1 MPAKAVFER
10 VLREAGIGIALLLMI
25 AIFSA
30 TAPHFTDESNVKN
43 ILTQITINLIMATGM
58 TFVILIGG
66 IDLSVGSVLALCAMV
81 AGLVLKSQWLP
92 VPVAIA
98 AAALTSVVVGMTCGL
113 INGFVSSFWSVP
125 SFIVTLGMLNIARG
139 AALEVTDARTL
150 FEFPNRFND
159 FGTATLLRIPAIFLV
174 ALALVLLGWAVLTR
188 TVFGRLIYS
197 IGNNEEA
204 VRLSGHN
211 TFIFKVAAFVISG
224 LTVGIGA
231 IIYMARLTIASPILG
246 TGFELNAIAAVI
258 IGGTSLN
265 GGRGSLIGTFLGA
278 CLIGVLADGLILI
291 GIGDFVRQMITGGVI
306 ILAVGKLLRYS
317 WELQLHLGINRLLL
331 WRRNAQLFCHPHQLC
346 QRSGPHLLHD
356 SPTLDFDGKFG
367 GPQLRGNLLIE

>member
-1 MPAKAVFER
+1 MLNEDRGIPNQVAVSEAQRPAHAVVQR
-10 VLREAGIGIALLLMI
+10 VLREAGIGIALLLLI

-30 TAPHFTDESNVKN
+30 SAPHFTDESNITN

-66 IDLSVGSVLALCAMV
+66 IDLSVGSVMALSAMV
-81 AGLVLKSQWLP
+81 AGLVLKAETLP
-92 VPVAIA
+92 VPVAIV
-98 AAALTSVVVGMTCGL
+98 AAALTSVAVGMVCGF
-113 INGFVSSFWSVP
+113 INGFVASFWGVP

-139 AALEVTDARTL
+139 GALEVTNARTL
-150 FEFPNRFND
+150 FEFPNAFND
-159 FGTATLLRIPAIFLV
+159 FGTATLLGMPAIFLV
-174 ALALVLLGWAVLTR
+174 ALGLVLLGWGVLTR
-188 TVFGRLIYS
+188 TVFGRLIYA

-204 VRLSGHN
+204 VRLSGHD

-231 IIYMARLTIASPILG
+231 IVYMARLTIASPILG

-291 GIGDFVRQMITGGVI
+291 GVGDFVRQMITGGVI
-306 ILAVGKLLRYS
+306 ILAVIL
-317 WELQLHLGINRLLL
+317 
-331 WRRNAQLFCHPHQLC
+331 
-346 QRSGPHLLHD
+346 D
-356 SPTLDFDGKFG
+356 SYRARIAERT
-367 GPQLRGNLLIE
+367 R

>member
-139 AALEVTDARTL
+139 AALEVTDDRTL
-150 FEFPNRFND
+150 FEFPNMFND

-278 CLIGVLADGLILI
+278 
-291 GIGDFVRQMITGGVI
+291 
-306 ILAVGKLLRYS
+306 
-317 WELQLHLGINRLLL
+317 
-331 WRRNAQLFCHPHQLC
+331 
-346 QRSGPHLLHD
+346 
-356 SPTLDFDGKFG
+356 
-367 GPQLRGNLLIE
+367 

>member
-1 MPAKAVFER
+1 MLNENRGIPNQVAVSEPQRPAHAVVQR
-10 VLREAGIGIALLLMI
+10 VLREAGIGIALLLLI

-30 TAPHFTDESNVKN
+30 SAPHFTDESNITN

-66 IDLSVGSVLALCAMV
+66 IDLSVGSVMALSAMV
-81 AGLVLKSQWLP
+81 AGLVLKAETLP
-92 VPVAIA
+92 VPVAIV
-98 AAALTSVVVGMTCGL
+98 AAALTSVAVGMVCGF
-113 INGFVSSFWSVP
+113 INGFVASFWGVP

-139 AALEVTDARTL
+139 GALEVTNARTL
-150 FEFPNRFND
+150 FEFPNAFND
-159 FGTATLLRIPAIFLV
+159 FGTATLLGMPAIFLV
-174 ALALVLLGWAVLTR
+174 ALGLVLLGWGVLTR
-188 TVFGRLIYS
+188 TVFGRLIYA

-204 VRLSGHN
+204 VRLSGHD

-231 IIYMARLTIASPILG
+231 IVYMARLTIASPILG

-291 GIGDFVRQMITGGVI
+291 GVGDFVRQMITGGVI
-306 ILAVGKLLRYS
+306 ILAVIL
-317 WELQLHLGINRLLL
+317 
-331 WRRNAQLFCHPHQLC
+331 
-346 QRSGPHLLHD
+346 D
-356 SPTLDFDGKFG
+356 SYRARIAERT
-367 GPQLRGNLLIE
+367 R

>member
-10 VLREAGIGIALLLMI
+10 VLREAGIGIALLLMV

-30 TAPHFTDESNVKN
+30 TTPHFTDESNVKN
-43 ILTQITINLIMATGM
+43 ILTQITIKLIMATGM

-81 AGLVLKSQWLP
+81 AGLVLPGQWLP

-139 AALEVTDARTL
+139 AALEVSDARTL
-150 FEFPNRFND
+150 FEFPNMFND

-197 IGNNEEA
+197 VGNNEEA

-306 ILAVGKLLRYS
+306 ILAVIL
-317 WELQLHLGINRLLL
+317 
-331 WRRNAQLFCHPHQLC
+331 
-346 QRSGPHLLHD
+346 D
-356 SPTLDFDGKFG
+356 SYRARIAD
-367 GPQLRGNLLIE
+367 RAR

>member
-1 MPAKAVFER
+1 MLNENRGIPDQVTLLESQRPARAVVQR
-10 VLREAGIGIALLLMI
+10 VLREAGIGIALLLLI
-25 AIFSA
+25 AVFSA
-30 TAPHFTDESNVKN
+30 TAPHFTDESNITN

-66 IDLSVGSVLALCAMV
+66 IDLSVGSVMALSAMV
-81 AGLVLKSQWLP
+81 AGLVLKAETLP

-98 AAALTSVVVGMTCGL
+98 AAALTSVAVGMVCGFV
-113 INGFVSSFWSVP
+113 NGFVASFWNVP

-139 AALEVTDARTL
+139 GALEVTNARTL
-150 FEFPNRFND
+150 FEFPNAFND

-174 ALALVLLGWAVLTR
+174 ALGLVLLGWAVLTR
-188 TVFGRLIYS
+188 TVFGRLIYA

-204 VRLSGHN
+204 VRLSGHD
-211 TFIFKVAAFVISG
+211 TFIYKVAAFVISG

-231 IIYMARLTIASPILG
+231 IVYMARLTIASPILG

-291 GIGDFVRQMITGGVI
+291 GVGDFVRQMITGGVI
-306 ILAVGKLLRYS
+306 ILAVVL
-317 WELQLHLGINRLLL
+317 
-331 WRRNAQLFCHPHQLC
+331 
-346 QRSGPHLLHD
+346 D
-356 SPTLDFDGKFG
+356 SYRARIAERT
-367 GPQLRGNLLIE
+367 R

>member
-1 MPAKAVFER
+1 MLNEDRGIPNQVAVSEAQRPAHAVVQR
-10 VLREAGIGIALLLMI
+10 VLREAGIGIALLLLI

-30 TAPHFTDESNVKN
+30 SAPHFTDESNITN

-58 TFVILIGG
+58 TFVIMIGG
-66 IDLSVGSVLALCAMV
+66 IDLSVGSVMALSAMV
-81 AGLVLKSQWLP
+81 AGLVLKAETLP
-92 VPVAIA
+92 VPVAIV
-98 AAALTSVVVGMTCGL
+98 AAALTSVAVGMVCGF
-113 INGFVSSFWSVP
+113 INGFVASFWGVP

-139 AALEVTDARTL
+139 GALEVTNARTL
-150 FEFPNRFND
+150 FEFPNAFND
-159 FGTATLLRIPAIFLV
+159 FGTATLLGMPAIFLV
-174 ALALVLLGWAVLTR
+174 ALGLVLLGWGVLTR
-188 TVFGRLIYS
+188 TVFGRLIYA

-204 VRLSGHN
+204 VRLSGHD

-231 IIYMARLTIASPILG
+231 IVYMARLTIASPILG

-291 GIGDFVRQMITGGVI
+291 GVGDFVRQMITGGVI
-306 ILAVGKLLRYS
+306 ILAVIL
-317 WELQLHLGINRLLL
+317 
-331 WRRNAQLFCHPHQLC
+331 
-346 QRSGPHLLHD
+346 D
-356 SPTLDFDGKFG
+356 SYRARIAERT
-367 GPQLRGNLLIE
+367 R

>member
-1 MPAKAVFER
+1 MPARAVVQR
-10 VLREAGIGIALLLMI
+10 ALREAGIGIALLVLI
-25 AIFSA
+25 AIFST
-30 TAPHFTDESNVKN
+30 TAPHFTDESNVTN

-66 IDLSVGSVLALCAMV
+66 IDLSVGSVMALCAMV
-81 AGLVLKSQWLP
+81 AGLVLKSESLP

-98 AAALTSVVVGMTCGL
+98 AAALTSVVVGMICGF

-139 AALEVTDARTL
+139 GALEVTDARTL
-150 FEFPNRFND
+150 FEFPNMFND
-159 FGTATLLRIPAIFLV
+159 FGTATLLGVPAIFVV

-204 VRLSGHN
+204 VRLSGHD
-211 TFIFKVAAFVISG
+211 TFFFIFKVAAFVISG

-265 GGRGSLIGTFLGA
+265 GGRGSLIGTLLGA

-306 ILAVGKLLRYS
+306 ILAVILDSYRA
-317 WELQLHLGINRLLL
+317 RLAD
-331 WRRNAQLFCHPHQLC
+331 RAQ
-346 QRSGPHLLHD
+346 
-356 SPTLDFDGKFG
+356 
-367 GPQLRGNLLIE
+367 